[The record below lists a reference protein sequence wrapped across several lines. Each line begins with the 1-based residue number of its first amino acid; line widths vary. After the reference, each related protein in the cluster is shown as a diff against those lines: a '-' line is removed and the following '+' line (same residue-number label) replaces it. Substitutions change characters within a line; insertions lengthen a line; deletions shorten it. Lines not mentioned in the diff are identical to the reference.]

1 MYRKFEEAMEV
12 ISSYGGKFSLITVA
26 RLNIDHLLKQSK
38 FDEAAK
44 LCLRV
49 LGNNKT
55 LWEEEVYKFLK
66 YKQLR
71 SVSSYLPRTNE
82 CKLNP
87 QVYEMVL
94 FEFLKL
100 DCSGFLN
107 LIKEWPPSL
116 YNTSAVINA
125 IHDNFDQKESVKL
138 LEALAILYSHE
149 QKYDKALAMYLKL
162 QNKDVFDLIRNRNLY
177 GVIHRMIISLI
188 DLDKEKAISLLTEK
202 NKIPPAVVVDQLRNK
217 DEYLYW
223 VSI

>member
-138 LEALAILYSHE
+138 LESLAILYSHE